1 MIMQAFV
8 DRRAC
13 PAAYSSALVCALVFV
28 FSCAFLFLP
37 ARFVHAAFVTTTI
50 EISICGDG
58 IIQSDEFCDDGLFN
72 IGGYGSTTAER
83 HCLPGCD
90 AYDVY
95 CGDGILQPL
104 FLEQCDDGNAAA
116 GDLCSPTCTQEQ
128 PPTATGTFGFPA
140 GGGGGGGGVFTGTV
154 IAKAQTRVIILGKAY
169 PNTTINILKDGQAIG
184 AVQADAAADFS
195 YETGNVTP
203 GPTTFGFWATD
214 GTGNRSITFTTTFQV
229 TQNAV
234 TTVSNVFLPPTISL
248 AERRVAPGDI
258 AAAAGATAPNALVS
272 VFVGKEPAPRATA
285 SSSAS
290 GTWNAAFATAGL
302 ESEAFHTVRAMF
314 EQIGAGFQAKSGYS
328 QALNLYVGTRDV
340 GGSISADLNGDGKVN
355 LVDFSILLFHWNTDH
370 AEADL
375 NVDQRVN
382 LTDFSI
388 LLFNWTG

>member
-1 MIMQAFV
+1 MVVSF
-8 DRRAC
+8 DRSLHPVAC
-13 PAAYSSALVCALVFV
+13 LAVLMRIASF
-28 FSCAFLFLP
+28 AFLFCALLFP
-37 ARFVHAAFVTTTI
+37 LHIAQAAFVTTTI

-58 IIQSDEFCDDGLFN
+58 ILQSDEFCDDGLFN

-104 FLEQCDDGNAAA
+104 FSEQCDDGNAIP
-116 GDLCSPTCTQEQ
+116 GDLCSLTCTQEQ

-140 GGGGGGGGVFTGTV
+140 GGGGGGGGVLTGTV

-169 PNTTINILKDGQAIG
+169 PNTTINLLKDGQAIG
-184 AVQADAAADFS
+184 SVQSDAAADFT
-195 YETGNVTP
+195 YETSNVTP

-234 TTVSNVFLPPTISL
+234 TTVSNVFLPPTIAL
-248 AERRVAPGDI
+248 AERKVAPGDI
-258 AAAAGATAPNALVS
+258 AATAGATAPNALVS
-272 VFVGKEPAPRATA
+272 VFVGKEQAPRATA
-285 SSSAS
+285 SSSATGVWS
-290 GTWNAAFATAGL
+290 AAFSTAGL
-302 ESEAFHTVRAMF
+302 ETEAFHTVRAMF
-314 EQIGAGFQAKSGYS
+314 EQIGTGFQAKSGYS

-340 GGSISADLNGDGKVN
+340 GGAVSADLNGDGRVN

-375 NVDQRVN
+375 NVDSRVN

>member
-1 MIMQAFV
+1 MPGVMFRYSAWGNFLSLLAGVNFLLIAFV
-8 DRRAC
+8 PSFA
-13 PAAYSSALVCALVFV
+13 
-28 FSCAFLFLP
+28 
-37 ARFVHAAFVTTTI
+37 HAAFVTTTI

-58 IIQSDEFCDDGLFN
+58 ILQSDEFCDDGLFN

-104 FLEQCDDGNAAA
+104 FSEACDDGNAVA
-116 GDLCSPTCTQEQ
+116 GDLCSPSCTQES
-128 PPTATGTFGFPA
+128 PPQATGTTGFPA
-140 GGGGGGGGVFTGTV
+140 GGGGGGGGVFTGV
-154 IAKAQTRVIILGKAY
+154 VLAKAQTRVIILGKAY

-184 AVQADAAADFS
+184 AVQSDASADFS
-195 YETGNVTP
+195 YETTNITP

-214 GTGNRSITFTTTFQV
+214 EKGNRSITFTTTFQV

-234 TTVSNVFLPPTISL
+234 TTVSNVFLPPTIAL
-248 AERRVAPGDI
+248 RERRVAPGDI
-258 AAAAGATAPNALVS
+258 AVIDGSTAPKALVTI
-272 VFVGKEPAPRATA
+272 FVDKEPDPRTSA
-285 SSSAS
+285 SSTDAGVWS
-290 GTWNAAFATAGL
+290 GAFSTVGL
-302 ESEAFHTVRAMF
+302 ETEAFHTVRAMF
-314 EQIGAGFQAKSGYS
+314 EQIGTGFQAKSGYS

-340 GGSISADLNGDGKVN
+340 AGAISADLNGDGRVN

-370 AEADL
+370 VEADL
-375 NVDQRVN
+375 NVDRRVN